1 MWEEKKQ
8 KTKKDPA
15 HTHTSRGFL
24 WESPGFFFFFA
35 VFAFGLTWLV
45 STIPAGS
52 WLGSGSGIP
61 YPGLSTPSTKR
72 ELSARDFLH
81 LIQQIYSGSGSGSV
95 QHVAGPLPASPRA
108 ELIAQLAGFVE
119 HLCNCVASH

>member
-1 MWEEKKQ
+1 MGGKKTENEKG
-8 KTKKDPA
+8 PG
-15 HTHTSRGFL
+15 THSHIPWVLVGVP
-24 WESPGFFFFFA
+24 WFFFFFA